1 MSAFDPARARAFAG
15 SAARPRLCGTA
26 GEREVAAI
34 VKGALAEA
42 GLDVSEEAFEFRPVA
57 DGLIRVRTLVLLAG
71 FVAVAAGP
79 WTHWGVSAAG
89 LAWNF
94 VWWARLLPA
103 LARARYAGCF
113 REAGEAPAWI
123 RAANLTARPDGP
135 EDGPLLVFIAHL
147 DSKSQSLS
155 LRGLLGLLAAQPYLG
170 AAVLATSA
178 AALAMPGSPRAIPAA
193 AAALLALAALPLLFI
208 RTGNASPGALDN
220 ASGLGVLVE
229 LARVWKTLPAA
240 KKCRALF
247 VATSAEE
254 HGMIGARAWLRK
266 HRWELDGA
274 KRVSMLNFDSVGYA
288 GPVRFLPESS
298 PLAPAI
304 REAALAAGVRLE
316 PFPARFDLVADHT
329 PFVRAGFA
337 CATLATH
344 SWDAGRMHTPRDTV
358 ETLSDEGFANVG
370 RILIGYLDQAARER
384 CPNQRV

>member
-1 MSAFDPARARAFAG
+1 MSAFDPARARAFAE
-15 SAARPRLCGTA
+15 SVARPRLCGTE
-26 GEREVAAI
+26 GEREVAAV
-34 VKGALAEA
+34 VKRAFAEA
-42 GLDVSEEAFEFRPVA
+42 GLGVAEEAFEFRPVA

-71 FVAVAAGP
+71 FAAVAAGP
-79 WTHWGVSAAG
+79 WTHWGVSVAG
-89 LAWNF
+89 LFWNF

-103 LARARYAGCF
+103 LARARYAGSF
-113 REAGEAPAWI
+113 RESKETPGWI
-123 RAANLTARPDGP
+123 RAANLTARAEGP
-135 EDGPLLVFIAHL
+135 EDGPLLVFVAHL

-178 AALAMPGSPRAIPAA
+178 AALAIPGTPREVPAA
-193 AAALLALAALPLLFI
+193 AAAALALASLPLLLI

-229 LARVWKTLPAA
+229 LARVWKRLPAA
-240 KKCRALF
+240 KTCRALF

-274 KRVSMLNFDSVGYA
+274 KRVSILNFDSVGYA

-304 REAALAAGVRLE
+304 REAALAAGVPLE

-337 CATLATH
+337 AATLATH
-344 SWDAGRMHTPRDTV
+344 SWDAKRMHTAQDTV
-358 ETLSDEGFANVG
+358 ETLSTEGFANVG
-370 RILIGYLDQAARER
+370 RIAVGAIEWFAKSRTE
-384 CPNQRV
+384 